1 MHVSTC
7 PPAAEAD
14 IYSLP
19 EGGQDKYDLLEE
31 IGQGTYGLVHR
42 CTSNIIYIVLI
53 TSSPLWHHAGYLR
66 AVETSSGTHL
76 AVKIIENFE
85 ENIEDIVQEYKILYE
100 HSLHPNIPLLHG
112 AYRSAD
118 QHHLKLY
125 YDRTERELL
134 LLKICCE
141 AQTNYPVAKCGFLFW
156 W

>member
-1 MHVSTC
+1 MYCLLDILLRLLHTVHVSTC

-42 CTSNIIYIVLI
+42 CTSNIINIVLI

-100 HSLHPNIPLLHG
+100 HSLHPNIPLLYG

-118 QHHLKLY
+118 QHCLKFY
-125 YDRTERELL
+125 IMIERRGS
-134 LLKICCE
+134 CCS
-141 AQTNYPVAKCGFLFW
+141 
-156 W
+156 

>member
-1 MHVSTC
+1 MSTC

-14 IYSLP
+14 IYSLA

-42 CTSNIIYIVLI
+42 CAITINIVLI

-66 AVETSSGTHL
+66 AVETSSGTHI

-85 ENIEDIVQEYKILYE
+85 ENIEDIVQEYKILFE

-112 AYRSAD
+112 AYRWVSRST
-118 QHHLKLY
+118 LPEVLY

-134 LLKICCE
+134 LLKYVLKLR
-141 AQTNYPVAKCGFLFW
+141 QT
-156 W
+156 

>member
-1 MHVSTC
+1 MFACHSAEIAAHCAVSTC

-42 CTSNIIYIVLI
+42 CTSNIINIVLI

-100 HSLHPNIPLLHG
+100 HSLHPNIPLLYG

-118 QHHLKLY
+118 QHHLK
-125 YDRTERELL
+125 
-134 LLKICCE
+134 
-141 AQTNYPVAKCGFLFW
+141 F
-156 W
+156 

>member
-1 MHVSTC
+1 MIDILLRLLHTVHVSTC

-42 CTSNIIYIVLI
+42 CASNIINIVLI

-85 ENIEDIVQEYKILYE
+85 ENIEDIVQEYRILFE

-118 QHHLKLY
+118 QHCLKFY
-125 YDRTERELL
+125 IMIERRGS
-134 LLKICCE
+134 CCS
-141 AQTNYPVAKCGFLFW
+141 
-156 W
+156 